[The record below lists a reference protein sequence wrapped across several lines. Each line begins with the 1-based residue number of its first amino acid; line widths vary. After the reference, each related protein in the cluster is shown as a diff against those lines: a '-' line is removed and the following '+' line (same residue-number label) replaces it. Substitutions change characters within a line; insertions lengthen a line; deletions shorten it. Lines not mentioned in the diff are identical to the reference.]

1 MFVRLGTKLKDPAGV
16 FAGGA
21 AFGTNANGAEA
32 VVLTGS
38 AVFTGKLKGDWVRAV
53 VLAAS
58 DFVAGAELEAAPN

>member
-1 MFVRLGTKLKDPAGV
+1 MFVRLGPKLKDPAGV

-21 AFGTNANGAEA
+21 AFGTNANAEA

>member
-1 MFVRLGTKLKDPAGV
+1 MFVRLGPKLKDPARV

-38 AVFTGKLKGDWVRAV
+38 AVFTGKLKGD
-53 VLAAS
+53 
-58 DFVAGAELEAAPN
+58 